1 MYTSND
7 RIKNAKSKF
16 LRISSNEKTNDSQSN
31 SVFSVNIPQSEYID
45 NVKGFYVHSIECPN
59 VFPNIDTF
67 NNNYQVGF
75 GGPATETDLDLNV
88 PEGYYLIDDLI
99 SIMNA
104 QISAQIAINGDA
116 YTFVL
121 SKYGVFPNEKI
132 QIDVNGLSA
141 GTCNL
146 FSSDNTIWENLGIF
160 TTPNAIPPNVPVFIS
175 NGIPYQAPIIPNLI
189 GATAVYVHSRSLCT
203 NNLVEKDGVF
213 STVDKLNLDKPYGSV
228 CYSNFN
234 NDTTHEK
241 RYFPF
246 SDKRSLRKIDIKLR
260 DINGNILT
268 VPPNFNFT
276 MMLKIFYS

>member
-16 LRISSNEKTNDSQSN
+16 LRISSNEKTDDSISN
-31 SVFSVNIPQSEYID
+31 SVFSVNIPQSDYID

-59 VFPNIDTF
+59 VFNNVDTY
-67 NNNYQVGF
+67 NNNFIVSF
-75 GGPATETDLDLNV
+75 PGPSTETELNINIV
-88 PEGYYLIDDLI
+88 EGYYLIDDLI
-99 SIMNA
+99 TQMNA
-104 QISAQIAINGDA
+104 QISAQITANGDA
-116 YTFVL
+116 YTLVL
-121 SKYGVFPNEKI
+121 SKVGVFPQERI
-132 QIDVNGLSA
+132 VFEVNGLSA
-141 GTCNL
+141 GVCNL
-146 FSSDNTIWENLGIF
+146 FTSDNTILNSLGVIS
-160 TTPNAIPPNVPVFIS
+160 TPNGIPPNIPFQLVNGVPIS
-175 NGIPYQAPIIPNLI
+175 AQNIPNLI
-189 GATAVYVHSRSLCT
+189 GATALYVHSRALAT

-213 STVDKLNLDKPYGSV
+213 STVDKLNIDQPYGSV

-260 DINGNILT
+260 DINGNILLL
-268 VPPNFNFT
+268 PSNFNFT

>member
-1 MYTSND
+1 
-7 RIKNAKSKF
+7 
-16 LRISSNEKTNDSQSN
+16 
-31 SVFSVNIPQSEYID
+31 
-45 NVKGFYVHSIECPN
+45 
-59 VFPNIDTF
+59 
-67 NNNYQVGF
+67 
-75 GGPATETDLDLNV
+75 
-88 PEGYYLIDDLI
+88 
-99 SIMNA
+99 
-104 QISAQIAINGDA
+104 
-116 YTFVL
+116 
-121 SKYGVFPNEKI
+121 
-132 QIDVNGLSA
+132 
-141 GTCNL
+141 
-146 FSSDNTIWENLGIF
+146 
-160 TTPNAIPPNVPVFIS
+160 VPVFIS

-189 GATAVYVHSRSLCT
+189 GATALYVHSRALAT

-213 STVDKLNLDKPYGSV
+213 STVDKLNLDKPYGAV